1 MDFNVINSPP
11 HEHHP
16 KPHCDLRCS
25 QVNLVTLLNSNTVM
39 FRVSVSFHHCMRKAL
54 KQGYNNQCPD
64 RIVKFFHLVT
74 LSLEDSQL
82 PWWLPTLIILPP
94 LSSCDIKDHFS
105 EHLGEHI
112 RRPARGL
119 HLVPSPALAW
129 KVSGLA
135 WPVSDSLSELMPWV
149 WLENVFIFYYTAYFI
164 VAAIKIVKFCF
175 CFLMAK

>member
-16 KPHCDLRCS
+16 KPRCDLRCS
-25 QVNLVTLLNSNTVM
+25 QVNLATLLNSNTVM

-54 KQGYNNQCPD
+54 NQGYNNQCPD
-64 RIVKFFHLVT
+64 RNVKLFRLVT
-74 LSLEDSQL
+74 LSPADSQL

-94 LSSCDIKDHFS
+94 LKLSCDIKDHFS

-119 HLVPSPALAW
+119 NLVPSPALAQE
-129 KVSGLA
+129 VSGPSLA
-135 WPVSDSLSELMPWV
+135 GVQQLIRINALSLTGALCFYF
-149 WLENVFIFYYTAYFI
+149 FIFYYTAYSI
-164 VAAIKIVKFCF
+164 VAAIK
-175 CFLMAK
+175 